1 MSLVLTFL
9 CTTNHAKALTFDG
22 TFDFQTKL
30 VRMNEI
36 GLESLDKTMKF
47 FFTENEPTEDKD
59 QILKFVVLKDKCTKL
74 SEDTNLSRSSISKLI
89 RLRRKLR
96 FQEDR

>member
-1 MSLVLTFL
+1 
-9 CTTNHAKALTFDG
+9 
-22 TFDFQTKL
+22 
-30 VRMNEI
+30 
-36 GLESLDKTMKF
+36 MKF
-47 FFTENEPTEDKD
+47 FFTENEPMEDKD
-59 QILKFVVLKDKCTKL
+59 QILKFVVEKDKCTKL